1 MTAENWI
8 LARANCT
15 AAHYFKEL
23 VKKIRQDVGRFNRLG
38 VVKKSQK
45 GFKVVEHVNEI
56 AIHPARLIHMRLD
69 NYEWQAE
76 MEPNSDIVSIGYSN
90 SSIHAERSHY
100 WRIEINLKWNIETLS
115 CDLMIEGEP
124 RSLDYISQ
132 KLLGE
137 FLFTDLVV

>member
-1 MTAENWI
+1 MTAANWV

-23 VKKIRQDVGRFNRLG
+23 VKKIRQDIDHFNRLG
-38 VVKKSQK
+38 VVKKRQK
-45 GFKVVEHVNEI
+45 GFKVVEQVNGI
-56 AIHPARLIHMRLD
+56 AIHPARLTHMHLD

-90 SSIHAERSHY
+90 SSIHAERSQY

-115 CDLMIEGEP
+115 CDLMMEG
-124 RSLDYISQ
+124 SLA
-132 KLLGE
+132 L
-137 FLFTDLVV
+137 

>member
-1 MTAENWI
+1 MTAANWV

-23 VKKIRQDVGRFNRLG
+23 VKKIKQDVDRFNRLD
-38 VVKKSQK
+38 VVKKRGQ
-45 GFKVVEHVNEI
+45 GFRIVEHVDEI
-56 AIHPARLIHMRLD
+56 AIHPARLIHSHLD
-69 NYEWQAE
+69 DYEWRAE
-76 MEPNSDIVSIGYSN
+76 TASNLDLVSVGYSN
-90 SSIHAERSHY
+90 SSIHAERSRC
-100 WRIEINLKWNIETLS
+100 WRIEIPLKWNIDTLS
-115 CDLMIEGEP
+115 CDLIIEGEP